1 MNYKSDAESADT
13 APFVSV
19 VIPSYNSS
27 AYIRQCLGAIRAQ
40 QTRHVYEIILVDSS
54 IDFTPRFVAREFP
67 EVRLIHLDRQ
77 TFTGMAR
84 NIGVEY
90 ARGNI
95 VLFIDTD
102 CIAPPDWIEKMCAAL
117 MDSNTRGIC
126 GSLENGTPWSITG
139 SVGYYLEFFR
149 FLPSRG
155 KPYETFFLV
164 GGNSGFK
171 KTVFDKVRFL
181 DANIGD
187 DVAFSQELKSQGSR
201 LMFFPS
207 IPVRHMNKRGLK
219 RMLAYQHK
227 LGLGACQYRR
237 ELSPG
242 VMKVLQ
248 KFPLLTFL
256 IPTAVMVW
264 IAAVVLQKRGIPEFL
279 KFILLLPVSYIAN
292 LGWALGF
299 YRELKRPGAGK
310 RSAAADLPEATPA
323 ERERR
328 I

>member
-1 MNYKSDAESADT
+1 MSQKPSAGSADP

-27 AYIRQCLGAIRAQ
+27 TYIRQCLGAIRAQ
-40 QTRHVYEIILVDSS
+40 QTRYAYEVILVDSS
-54 IDFTPRFVAREFP
+54 TDLTERIIAREFP

-90 ARGNI
+90 ARGEI

-117 MDSNTRGIC
+117 LDSSTRGIC

-139 SVGYYLEFFR
+139 TVGYYLEFFR

-155 KPYETFFLV
+155 KPHETFFLV

-171 KTVFDKVRFL
+171 RTVFDRVRFL

-187 DVAFSQELKSQGSR
+187 DVAFSQELKSQGSE
-201 LMFFPS
+201 LMFYPD
-207 IPVRHMNKRGLK
+207 IPVRHMNKSGLK

-242 VMKVLQ
+242 IMKLLQ
-248 KFPLLTFL
+248 RLPLLTFFDPHGRDDL
-256 IPTAVMVW
+256 DRGRG
-264 IAAVVLQKRGIPEFL
+264 AA
-279 KFILLLPVSYIAN
+279 
-292 LGWALGF
+292 
-299 YRELKRPGAGK
+299 
-310 RSAAADLPEATPA
+310 
-323 ERERR
+323 
-328 I
+328 